1 MGKLSN
7 IPTKFANKNKFHVSN
22 IKKNM
27 AKNTERG
34 TGMSNAT
41 FRGGVHPYEGKE
53 LSQDLPIKTVK
64 PAMGEYIFP
73 MAQHIGAPAT
83 PIVSKGDKVLVGQK
97 IGEASGFISA
107 NICSSVSG
115 TVKAVEPRMLLNGS
129 KATCVVIDND
139 GEYTGIPHLGEDRDY
154 TKLTNDEIREI
165 VKEAGIVGMGGAGFP
180 TNVKLAPK
188 DPDAIDYILV
198 NGAECEPYLTSDYRQ
213 MLECPEEIV
222 GGLKVILK
230 LFDKAKGLICIED
243 NKPEAVKKMEAAVRS
258 ESRIEVKVLKTKYPQ
273 GGERTLISAATGR
286 KIYSAKLPADA
297 GCIVDNISTVI
308 AIYRAVCKQ
317 TPLITRVMTLTGE
330 AFNKPVNV
338 EVRLGCNHGDLV
350 PEGDG
355 FKQEPVKVISG
366 GPMMGFAMFDLNVPV
381 TKTSSSIL
389 AMTEDQVAE
398 FEPSP
403 CIRCGRCVEA
413 CPGNLVPQKM
423 AVAASHNDY
432 ATFEKLSGMECY
444 ECGSCT
450 FVCPAKRPLTQTFK
464 EARQHVMAQRRKK

>member
-1 MGKLSN
+1 
-7 IPTKFANKNKFHVSN
+7 
-22 IKKNM
+22 
-27 AKNTERG
+27 
-34 TGMSNAT
+34 MSQAT

-53 LSQDLPIKTVK
+53 LSSELPIKTVMPK
-64 PAMGEYIFP
+64 GDLIFP
-73 MAQHIGAPAT
+73 MAQHIGAPAA
-83 PIVSKGDKVLVGQK
+83 PVVAKGDKVLVGQK

-129 KATCVVIDND
+129 TATCVVIEND
-139 GEYTGIPHLGEDRDY
+139 GEYTGIDGLGQDRDY
-154 TKLTNDEIREI
+154 TKLSNDEIREI

-188 DPDAIDYILV
+188 QPDQIDYVLV

-243 NKPEAVKKMEAAVRS
+243 NKPEAIAKMEAAVS
-258 ESRIEVKVLKTKYPQ
+258 GENRIAVKVLKTKYPQ

-317 TPLITRVMTLTGE
+317 TPLITRVMTLTGD
-330 AFNKPVNV
+330 AFQTPVNV
-338 EVRLGCNHGDLV
+338 DVRLGCSHAELV
-350 PEGDG
+350 EEGGG
-355 FKQEPVKVISG
+355 FKQNPAKIISG

-389 AMTEDQVAE
+389 AMTEDEVAQN
-398 FEPSP
+398 EPTP
-403 CIRCGRCVEA
+403 CIRCGRCVTV

-423 AVAASHNDY
+423 AEAAMNNDY
-432 ATFEKLSGMECY
+432 DTFVSLNGMECY

-450 FVCPAKRPLTQTFK
+450 YACPAKRPLTQTFK
-464 EARQHVMAQRRKK
+464 QARQHVAAQRRKK

>member
-1 MGKLSN
+1 
-7 IPTKFANKNKFHVSN
+7 
-22 IKKNM
+22 
-27 AKNTERG
+27 
-34 TGMSNAT
+34 MSEGT

-53 LSQDLPIKTVK
+53 LSSDLPIKTVTPK
-64 PAMGEYIFP
+64 GDMVFP
-73 MAQHIGAPAT
+73 MSQHIGAPAT
-83 PIVSKGDKVLVGQK
+83 PIVNKGDHVLVGQK

-129 KATCVVIDND
+129 NAMCVVIEND
-139 GEYTGIPHLGEDRDY
+139 GNYTGIEGLGEDRDY
-154 TKLTNDEIREI
+154 TKLTGDEIREI

-188 DPDAIDYILV
+188 EPDKIDYILI

-213 MLECPEEIV
+213 MLECPDEIV
-222 GGLKVILK
+222 GGLKVMLK
-230 LFDKAKGLICIED
+230 LSDKAKGLICIED
-243 NKPEAVKKMEAAVRS
+243 NKPEAIEKMRAAVS
-258 ESRIEVKVLKTKYPQ
+258 GENRIEVKVLKTKYPQ

-308 AIYRAVCKQ
+308 AIYRAVCKR
-317 TPLITRVMTLTGE
+317 TPLITRVMTLTGD
-330 AFNKPVNV
+330 AFKKPINVN
-338 EVRLGCNHGDLV
+338 VRLGCNHADLV
-350 PEGDG
+350 VEGEG
-355 FKQEPVKVISG
+355 FEQEPAKIISG

-389 AMTEDQVAE
+389 AMTKDEVAE
-398 FEPSP
+398 NEPTP

-423 AVAASHNDY
+423 AVAAMNNNY
-432 ATFEKLSGMECY
+432 EEFEKLSGMECY

-464 EARQHVMAQRRKK
+464 QARQHVMAQRRKK

>member
-1 MGKLSN
+1 M
-7 IPTKFANKNKFHVSN
+7 
-22 IKKNM
+22 
-27 AKNTERG
+27 
-34 TGMSNAT
+34 
-41 FRGGVHPYEGKE
+41 
-53 LSQDLPIKTVK
+53 
-64 PAMGEYIFP
+64 
-73 MAQHIGAPAT
+73 
-83 PIVSKGDKVLVGQK
+83 
-97 IGEASGFISA
+97 
-107 NICSSVSG
+107 
-115 TVKAVEPRMLLNGS
+115 
-129 KATCVVIDND
+129 
-139 GEYTGIPHLGEDRDY
+139 
-154 TKLTNDEIREI
+154 
-165 VKEAGIVGMGGAGFP
+165 KEAGIVGMGGAGFP

-188 DPDAIDYILV
+188 DPNAIDYILV
-198 NGAECEPYLTSDYRQ
+198 NGAEGEPYLTSDYRQ

-243 NKPEAVKKMEAAVRS
+243 NKPEAIKRMEAAVQS

-330 AFNKPVNV
+330 AFKTPVNV
-338 EVRLGCNHGDLV
+338 EVRLGCNHADLV
-350 PEGDG
+350 AEGDG
-355 FKQEPVKVISG
+355 YKEDPVKVVSG

-389 AMTEDQVAE
+389 AMTRDQVAE

-432 ATFEKLSGMECY
+432 ATFEKLNGMECY

>member
-1 MGKLSN
+1 
-7 IPTKFANKNKFHVSN
+7 
-22 IKKNM
+22 
-27 AKNTERG
+27 
-34 TGMSNAT
+34 MSEGT

-53 LSQDLPIKTVK
+53 LSCDLPIKMVTPKGDMV
-64 PAMGEYIFP
+64 FP
-73 MAQHIGAPAT
+73 MSQHIGAPAT
-83 PIVSKGDKVLVGQK
+83 PIVEKGQQVLVGQK

-129 KATCVVIDND
+129 TAMCVVIEND
-139 GEYTGIPHLGEDRDY
+139 GNYAGIEGLGEDRDY

-180 TNVKLAPK
+180 TNVKLTPK
-188 DPDAIDYILV
+188 EPDKIEYVLV

-213 MLECPEEIV
+213 MLECSEEIV

-243 NKPEAVKKMEAAVRS
+243 NKPEAIAKMQAAVAN

-286 KIYSAKLPADA
+286 KIYSAKLPSDA
-297 GCIVDNISTVI
+297 GCIVDNIATVI

-317 TPLITRVMTLTGE
+317 TPLITRVMTLTGD
-330 AFNKPVNV
+330 AFNKPINVN
-338 EVRLGCNHGDLV
+338 VRLGCNHAELV
-350 PEGDG
+350 AEGEG
-355 FKQEPVKVISG
+355 FKQDPAKIISG

-389 AMTEDQVAE
+389 AMTRDEVAE
-398 FEPSP
+398 NEPSP
-403 CIRCGRCVEA
+403 CIRCGRCVTA

-423 AVAASHNDY
+423 AVAAMNNNYDE
-432 ATFEKLSGMECY
+432 FVRLSGMECY

-450 FVCPAKRPLTQTFK
+450 YACPAKRPLTQTFK
-464 EARQHVMAQRRKK
+464 QARQYVMAQRKK